1 MPKKFH
7 AKKQRSVI
15 DEILSSKKKIAEVD
29 TSNFK
34 VSFQYID
41 TSQKF
46 GSTFKDWQRNGLLS
60 KMMETLAGYCCRPL
74 VEQVDKVKFTI
85 YGDFPSQDKT
95 KFKYPDHVPED
106 AKWGRIHITGP
117 AIIAG
122 HIIKDTFYVVFLDK
136 THKFHLTQL
145 ARGEK

>member
-1 MPKKFH
+1 MAKFS
-7 AKKQRSVI
+7 KEKQPSVI
-15 DEILSSKKKIAEVD
+15 KEVLANKKTIEEAD

-46 GSTFKDWQRNGLLS
+46 GSTFKDWQKEGLLS
-60 KMMETLAGYCCRPL
+60 KMMETLAGYCSRPL

-85 YGDFPSQDKT
+85 YGDFPPQNKT

-136 THKFHLTQL
+136 THKFYLTQL

>member
-1 MPKKFH
+1 MAKFS
-7 AKKQRSVI
+7 KEKQPSVI
-15 DEILSSKKKIAEVD
+15 KEVLANKKTIQEAD

-46 GSTFKDWQRNGLLS
+46 GSTFKDWQKEGLLS
-60 KMMETLAGYCCRPL
+60 KMMETLAGYCSRPL
-74 VEQVDKVKFTI
+74 VEQIDKVKFTI

-95 KFKYPDHVPED
+95 MFKYPDHVPED

-117 AIIAG
+117 AVIAG

-136 THKFHLTQL
+136 THKFYLTQL

>member
-1 MPKKFH
+1 MAKFS
-7 AKKQRSVI
+7 KEKQPSVI
-15 DEILSSKKKIAEVD
+15 KEVLANKKTIEGAD

-46 GSTFKDWQRNGLLS
+46 ASSFKDWQKEGLLS
-60 KMMETLAGYCCRPL
+60 KMMETLSGYCSRPL
-74 VEQVDKVKFTI
+74 IDQVDKVKFTI
-85 YGDFPSQDKT
+85 YGDFPPQDLT
-95 KFKYPDHVPED
+95 MFECPNHVPED

-117 AIIAG
+117 AVIVG
-122 HIIKDTFYVVFLDK
+122 HIIKETFYVVFLDK
-136 THKFHLTQL
+136 THKFFLTKK

>member
-1 MPKKFH
+1 MAKKFS
-7 AKKQRSVI
+7 KEKQPSTINEV
-15 DEILSSKKKIAEVD
+15 LTSKKKIAEVD
-29 TSNFK
+29 ASNFK

-46 GSTFKDWQRNGLLS
+46 GSAFKDWQKDGLLS

-74 VEQVDKVKFTI
+74 VEQVDNNKFTI
-85 YGDFPSQDKT
+85 YGDFPPKDKT
-95 KFKYPDHVPED
+95 LFEYPIHVPED
-106 AKWGRIHITGP
+106 AKWGRIHINGP
-117 AIIAG
+117 AIVAG

-136 THKFHLTQL
+136 THKFFLTKK